1 MRLLLSDALFLAAA
15 FGLLAILVEHAVAVR
30 HVRSPPAVPR
40 RKPPAAVSILKPL
53 CGLDDELAD
62 NLELF
67 AALDHPDYELL
78 LGVKSG
84 DDPAHAVAQTFAQ
97 RHPGK
102 VRVVVQRGEPG
113 LNAKVNQLVTLE
125 REATRELVVI
135 SDSNVRVRPG
145 FLGELAAE
153 LEDPRVGLVAS
164 PIVGSQGGSL
174 GSLMDRLHLAGLVT
188 PGMIAPKRLLGLDI
202 VVGKSLAMRRAD
214 LAALGGFAAFKDVL
228 AEDFLLGR
236 AMKRELGLAIR
247 VAHQPV
253 VNVSRRLAV
262 AEFYRR
268 YVRWDIIQRRLVGR
282 ALYGCEI
289 LLNPIALALAALLAA
304 PAPRQAGLFGAVCL
318 VKSLADGVSRCLQEG
333 SRLRLRDLLATPLK
347 DLVVG
352 AAYLTASVRDTV
364 VWRGNRMR
372 VRAGS
377 LIELAAE
384 REVA

>member
-1 MRLLLSDALFLAAA
+1 MRLLLSEALFAAA
-15 FGLLAILVEHAVAVR
+15 AVGLLAILVEHAVTVW
-30 HVRSPPAVPR
+30 HVRGR
-40 RKPPAAVSILKPL
+40 PAAPSRPVSFSILKPL
-53 CGLDDELAD
+53 CGLDDELEA

-67 AALDHPDYELL
+67 AALEPPADELL
-78 LGVKSG
+78 LGVRSA
-84 DDPAHAVAQTFAQ
+84 DDPAYPVARAVAG
-97 RHPGK
+97 RHADR

-125 REATRELVVI
+125 REASREIVVV

-145 FLGELAAE
+145 FLGELAAA

-164 PIVGSQGGSL
+164 PIVGSQGGTL
-174 GSLMDRLHLAGLVT
+174 GSLMDRLHLASLVS

-202 VVGKSLAMRRAD
+202 VVGKTLALRRAD

-236 AMKRELGLAIR
+236 AIKERLGLAIR
-247 VAHQPV
+247 VARLPV

-268 YVRWDIIQRRLVGR
+268 YVRWDIIQRHVVGR
-282 ALYGCEI
+282 ALYSCEI
-289 LLNPIALALAALLAA
+289 FLNPILLGLLAWLAA
-304 PAPRQAGLFGAVCL
+304 PALPQAGGLAIVCA
-318 VKSLADGVSRCLQEG
+318 VKSLADGLSRSVQER

-364 VWRGNRMR
+364 VWRGHRMR
-372 VRAGS
+372 VGDGS

-384 REVA
+384 REPA